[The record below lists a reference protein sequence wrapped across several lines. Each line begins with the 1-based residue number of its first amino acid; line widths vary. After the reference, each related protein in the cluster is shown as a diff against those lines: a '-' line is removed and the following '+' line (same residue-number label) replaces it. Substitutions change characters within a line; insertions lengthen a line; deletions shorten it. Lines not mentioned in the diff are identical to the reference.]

1 MKGLQ
6 LWQPWASLVAIGAKR
21 IETRHWPAPPEL
33 IGQRITIHATKRTS
47 ELWLCAEHPF
57 REYHLAA
64 DRLPLGAIVAT
75 AVLARCAPM
84 TVDGIARLNEVSPH
98 EFAFGSYAV
107 GRFAWVLRDV
117 EPVVPA
123 IPFKGAQVKFLDVPD
138 ELLGRE
144 PAAPAFERGALL

>member
-6 LWQPWASLVAIGAKR
+6 LWQPWATLVAVGAKR

-33 IGQRITIHATKRTS
+33 IGKRISIHATKRTS

-64 DRLPLGAIVAT
+64 DKLPLGAIVAT

-84 TVDGIARLNEVSPH
+84 TIEGIARLNEVSPH
-98 EFAFGSYAV
+98 EFAFGNYAV

-117 EPVVPA
+117 ERVVPA

-138 ELLGRE
+138 ELLGGQ
-144 PAAPAFERGALL
+144 PAPSYEQGALL